1 MNNYFKS
8 LGKHSKFKSNDKKN
22 NEKSELNSE
31 PEINTNNSFVWLI
44 FIIGFTVI
52 LLSIV
57 SVVFP
62 GLILSIFGDSEFLEP
77 EEIGPIG
84 IPLVLTNIIIFS
96 LIILYYLQRLPDS
109 FVEFCRKILSLDL
122 SRKNSLIFLII
133 ILAIY
138 VSISANEL
146 SIYELNQYG
155 DFLIVKDALEIW
167 PDGKSDNVY
176 VTEQLTRHVRMI
188 LLVASDEIFDNIK
201 IIPYI
206 GTILLL
212 VTTYF
217 LTVSFSKKNFTGLL
231 AVVLVLQSSTF
242 YTYDTIAVYENFW
255 VLFYVFSIYLIF
267 QKPKFSSIFYI
278 LSIFSKAITILMLP
292 VTIMVTLL
300 SEIPK
305 RKKIF
310 VIGSHLVVL
319 VISIIIF
326 QFSNTIYGNVIDVN
340 TIEFVTGFTTLAFNL
355 RFDVLLL
362 LFLLPVS
369 MGLFLKARNGCR
381 NSISLMVLMCGSILV
396 TPVLEMITNFYFVY
410 PYRYVPL
417 VIFFAVSASSLLSKK

>member
-1 MNNYFKS
+1 M
-8 LGKHSKFKSNDKKN
+8 GKHSKFKSNDKKN
-22 NEKSELNSE
+22 NKNSELNSE
-31 PEINTNNSFVWLI
+31 SEIYTNNSFVWLI

-109 FVEFCRKILSLDL
+109 FVEFCQKILSSDL

-206 GTILLL
+206 ATILLL

-217 LTVSFSKKNFTGLL
+217 LTVSFSKKNFTGL
-231 AVVLVLQSSTF
+231 
-242 YTYDTIAVYENFW
+242 
-255 VLFYVFSIYLIF
+255 
-267 QKPKFSSIFYI
+267 
-278 LSIFSKAITILMLP
+278 
-292 VTIMVTLL
+292 
-300 SEIPK
+300 
-305 RKKIF
+305 
-310 VIGSHLVVL
+310 
-319 VISIIIF
+319 
-326 QFSNTIYGNVIDVN
+326 
-340 TIEFVTGFTTLAFNL
+340 
-355 RFDVLLL
+355 
-362 LFLLPVS
+362 
-369 MGLFLKARNGCR
+369 
-381 NSISLMVLMCGSILV
+381 
-396 TPVLEMITNFYFVY
+396 
-410 PYRYVPL
+410 
-417 VIFFAVSASSLLSKK
+417 

>member
-22 NEKSELNSE
+22 NKKSELNSE

-146 SIYELNQYG
+146 SIY
-155 DFLIVKDALEIW
+155 
-167 PDGKSDNVY
+167 
-176 VTEQLTRHVRMI
+176 
-188 LLVASDEIFDNIK
+188 
-201 IIPYI
+201 
-206 GTILLL
+206 
-212 VTTYF
+212 
-217 LTVSFSKKNFTGLL
+217 
-231 AVVLVLQSSTF
+231 
-242 YTYDTIAVYENFW
+242 
-255 VLFYVFSIYLIF
+255 
-267 QKPKFSSIFYI
+267 
-278 LSIFSKAITILMLP
+278 
-292 VTIMVTLL
+292 
-300 SEIPK
+300 
-305 RKKIF
+305 
-310 VIGSHLVVL
+310 
-319 VISIIIF
+319 
-326 QFSNTIYGNVIDVN
+326 
-340 TIEFVTGFTTLAFNL
+340 
-355 RFDVLLL
+355 
-362 LFLLPVS
+362 
-369 MGLFLKARNGCR
+369 
-381 NSISLMVLMCGSILV
+381 
-396 TPVLEMITNFYFVY
+396 
-410 PYRYVPL
+410 
-417 VIFFAVSASSLLSKK
+417 